1 MWSTLYG
8 ERINDIAAT
17 LSELLATGDRV
28 IHVGTDS
35 RQRGYHTHFVT
46 VVAVLTPGHGGR
58 IFYRRA
64 RLPRMHSL
72 AQRLFHE
79 AHLSL
84 ETATTLADGPFAL
97 GELTVHVD
105 ANEDARHRSSKYVH
119 ALAGMVVGY
128 GFRVEVK
135 PHAWCATHVADYV
148 VKEKHKKAA

>member
-8 ERINDIAAT
+8 DRIDDVVAAV
-17 LSELLATGDRV
+17 LELTAKGERV

-35 RQRGYHTHFVT
+35 RNRGLYTHFVT
-46 VVAVLTPGHGGR
+46 VVALLSPGHGGR
-58 IFYRRA
+58 IFYTRKRTPWM
-64 RLPRMHSL
+64 RSL

-79 AHLSL
+79 ASLSV
-84 ETATTLADGPFAL
+84 EIATSLAAANVPDI
-97 GELTVHVD
+97 TVHVD
-105 ANEDARHRSSKYVH
+105 ANEDLRHRSSSYVQ

-128 GFRVEVK
+128 GFRVQVK